1 MRTSSLGLGNEDICE
16 QRGKNCLRITSYGKR
31 YQGEG
36 GVLRSR
42 EETRVRRR
50 ALPPVEVAH
59 NT

>member
-1 MRTSSLGLGNEDICE
+1 MRTTSLGLGKEDICE
-16 QRGKNCLRITSYGKR
+16 GWKNCLKITSYGKR
-31 YQGEG
+31 YQGEL

-50 ALPPVEVAH
+50 ALPPVEVTH